1 MIFCTLH
8 SFVVLGALCYDAAS
22 SISGVK
28 MDQRKRTGRRGEEL
42 AAAHLAAKGYR
53 IIARNWRCRAGEL
66 DIVAQ
71 FEDVLVFVEVRAR
84 QGDQFGPAEE
94 SITPAKQ
101 ARLIELAQ
109 TYLQETATSQQPWR
123 IDVVA
128 IQLGSGLPHIN
139 HLENAVG
146 W

>member
-1 MIFCTLH
+1 
-8 SFVVLGALCYDAAS
+8 
-22 SISGVK
+22 

-53 IIARNWRCRAGEL
+53 IVARNWRCRAGEL

-71 FEDVLVFVEVRAR
+71 IEDVLVFVEVRAR
-84 QGDQFGPAEE
+84 RGDQFGPAEE
-94 SITPAKQ
+94 SITPTKQ

-109 TYLQETATSQQPWR
+109 TYLQERATSQQAWR

-128 IQLGSGLPHIN
+128 IQFGPGLPQIN